1 VTIRSLRLA
10 SAGLLL
16 ALLLPACNAF
26 GGASPTLPSFAA
38 SAGGAGL
45 EAFCALDLQNDPE
58 VKAVVDAATSASTG
72 GQVDEAVV
80 AGQVD
85 TAVAEIQA
93 VGVSGEAATAR
104 DRLVDALNAFK
115 ADPSQATATAAL
127 SAHVAAV
134 GVQDALCG

>member
-16 ALLLPACNAF
+16 ALLLPACNII

-38 SAGGAGL
+38 TAASGGL
-45 EAFCALDLQNDPE
+45 EAFCALDLQNDPQ

-72 GQVDEAVV
+72 GQVDEATV
-80 AGQVD
+80 ASQVD
-85 TAVAEIQA
+85 AAVGEIQA
-93 VGVSGEAATAR
+93 VPVTGEAATAR

-115 ADPSQATATAAL
+115 ADPSQATATTAL

-134 GVQDALCG
+134 GVQDAVCG

>member
-1 VTIRSLRLA
+1 MTIRSLRLA

-38 SAGGAGL
+38 TAASGGL
-45 EAFCALDLQNDPE
+45 DAFCALDLQNDAE

-72 GQVDEAVV
+72 GQVDEAAV
-80 AGQVD
+80 AAQVD
-85 TAVAEIQA
+85 TAVAEIRA
-93 VGVSGEAATAR
+93 VPVTGEAATAR

-115 ADPSQATATAAL
+115 ADPNQATATAAL

-134 GVQDALCG
+134 GVQEAVCG